1 MYISDSSYTF
11 VHFTNPNQ
19 VLYVEKW
26 TGDEPILFD
35 DIDTRGLFEATSN
48 LFPQFML
55 DEEEEGGIPINPTN
69 FSAKYYK
76 SKRLSKEKIWSD
88 SSVYENFFRGDKD
101 DGDRT
106 ILKPLTNKQIKSV
119 DDDLSLGQ
127 FMSNGY
133 NHNDNF
139 EHMMLTNDFNDSIMG
154 NNSDLSINLHSD
166 FIPPNFPKRNG
177 STSNS
182 FNPAQT
188 PKIGRARQP
197 SNDRTYQTPI
207 SRRNFTE

>member
-1 MYISDSSYTF
+1 MNISDSSYTF

-26 TGDEPILFD
+26 TDNDPIPFD
-35 DIDTRGLFEATSN
+35 DIDTRRLFEATAS

-55 DEEEEGGIPINPTN
+55 DEEEEGAIPINPTN

-76 SKRLSKEKIWSD
+76 TKRLSKEKIWSD
-88 SSVYENFFRGDKD
+88 STVYENFFNGKKD
-101 DGDRT
+101 GGDRT
-106 ILKPLTNKQIKSV
+106 ILKPLTNKQLGLV

-133 NHNDNF
+133 NLNDNMD
-139 EHMMLTNDFNDSIMG
+139 HMMLTNDFNDSIMG
-154 NNSDLSINLHSD
+154 NNSDLSINLHTD

-177 STSNS
+177 STSNN
-182 FNPAQT
+182 FNATQT
-188 PKIGRARQP
+188 PKVGRARQL